1 MAGIEQLAQNAHF
14 GGVIRKYSSQS
25 KALGGLKTQFN
36 VFLPKEA
43 LDGDKVPVLYYLA
56 GLTCTEDTAP
66 WKGGFMRDAAA
77 EGIAIVFP
85 DTSPRG
91 AGIEGEEKDW
101 DFGTAAGFYLN
112 ATKDPWSK
120 HYNMYDFVTSELPSF
135 LSSLS
140 LPLDLSRSSI
150 FGHSMGGHGAL
161 TLYFKSLL
169 ASSPAT
175 AYLSAS
181 AFAPI
186 TNPTQC
192 PWGEKAFSGY
202 LDGGVE
208 EGKQYD
214 ATELVKQVK
223 GKEVKVLVDV
233 GTGDQ
238 FYQQKQ
244 LLPENFIAARDAAGF
259 SSKDIEVNLHE
270 NYDHSY
276 YFISTFAP
284 AHVKFHAKILKAA
297 PSKL

>member
-1 MAGIEQLAQNAHF
+1 MSSSIEQLASNASF
-14 GGVIRKYSSQS
+14 SGEIRKFAAPASS
-25 KALGGLKTQFN
+25 LGGLKTQFN

-43 LDGDKVPVLYYLA
+43 LDGNKVPVLYYLA

-66 WKGGFMRDAAA
+66 WKGGFLRDAAA
-77 EGIAIVFP
+77 EGIALVFP

-91 AGIEGEEKDW
+91 AGVEGEEKDW
-101 DFGTAAGFYLN
+101 DFGTGAGFYLN
-112 ATKDPWSK
+112 ATKDAWSK
-120 HYNMYDFVTSELPSF
+120 HYNMYDFITTELPSL
-135 LSSLS
+135 LSQLS

-169 ASSPAT
+169 ASSPST
-175 AYLSAS
+175 KYLSAS

-186 TNPTQC
+186 ANPTKC
-192 PWGEKAFSGY
+192 PWGEKAFGGY
-202 LDGGVE
+202 LAGGTD
-208 EGKQYD
+208 EGKEYD
-214 ATELVKQVK
+214 ATELIGKLK
-223 GKEVKVLVDV
+223 GKDLKVLIDV

-259 SSKDIEVNLHE
+259 SSSAVSVNLHE
-270 NYDHSY
+270 KYDHSY

-284 AHVKFHAKILKAA
+284 AHIKFHAKILKAA
-297 PSKL
+297 N

>member
-1 MAGIEQLAQNAHF
+1 MASQQLQQLAQNYSF
-14 GGVIRKYSSQS
+14 GGVIRKYRQEASA
-25 KALGGLKTQFN
+25 ALGGLASQFN

-43 LDGDKVPVLYYLA
+43 LDGQKVPVLYYLA
-56 GLTCTEDTAP
+56 GLTCNEDTAP
-66 WKGGFMRDAAA
+66 WKGGFLRDAAA

-91 AGIEGEEKDW
+91 AGIEGEDKDW
-101 DFGTAAGFYLN
+101 DFGTGAGFYVN
-112 ATKDPWSK
+112 ATAEPWKK
-120 HYNMYDFVTSELPSF
+120 HYNMYTYLTEELPS
-135 LSSLS
+135 LLTS

-161 TLYFKSLL
+161 TLYLKNL
-169 ASSPAT
+169 SSKK
-175 AYLSAS
+175 YLSAS

-186 TNPTQC
+186 ANPTQC
-192 PWGEKAFSGY
+192 PWGEKAFKGY
-202 LDGGVE
+202 LAGGLD

-214 ATELVKQVK
+214 TTELLKEKK
-223 GKEVKVLVDV
+223 GEDIKILVDV

-244 LLPENFIAARDAAGF
+244 LLPENLIAARDAAGF
-259 SSKDIEVNLHE
+259 SAEQVEVNLHQ

-284 AHVKFHAKILKAA
+284 AHIKFHAAILKGAA
-297 PSKL
+297 GKL